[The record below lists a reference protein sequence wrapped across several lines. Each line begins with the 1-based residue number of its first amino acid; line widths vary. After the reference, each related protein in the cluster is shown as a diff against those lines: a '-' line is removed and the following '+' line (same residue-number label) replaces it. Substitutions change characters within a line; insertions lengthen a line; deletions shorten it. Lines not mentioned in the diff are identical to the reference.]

1 MTITSRSKIWLR
13 MKGNLILETIIL
25 ISFLGLGWKRVK
37 RRDQMIHFYLIIKL
51 KIKDKEIAE
60 ELICK
65 DNSIL
70 KKRDDHKIFYSM
82 RFLLL
87 DYQGLIEF
95 LFWY

>member
-1 MTITSRSKIWLR
+1 MTITYRLKIWPR
-13 MKGNLILETIIL
+13 MKGHLILETIIL
-25 ISFLGLGWKRVK
+25 INFLGLGWKRVK

-51 KIKDKEIAE
+51 KIKDKEIAG

-65 DNSIL
+65 DNLIL
-70 KKRDDHKIFYSM
+70 KKRDDYQIFYSM

>member
-65 DNSIL
+65 DNLIL

-82 RFLLL
+82 KFLLL

-95 LFWY
+95 LFWF

>member
-1 MTITSRSKIWLR
+1 MNSSRSKILR
-13 MKGNLILETIIL
+13 RMIGNLILETIIL
-25 ISFLGLGWKRVK
+25 ISFLDLGWKKVK

-60 ELICK
+60 DLICK
-65 DNSIL
+65 DNLIL

-87 DYQGLIEF
+87 D
-95 LFWY
+95 